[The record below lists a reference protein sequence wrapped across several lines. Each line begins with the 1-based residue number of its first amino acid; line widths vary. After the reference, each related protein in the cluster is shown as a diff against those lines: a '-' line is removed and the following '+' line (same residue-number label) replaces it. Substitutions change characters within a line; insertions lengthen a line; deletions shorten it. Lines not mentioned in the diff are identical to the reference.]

1 MKPVE
6 LPTEPFTVVTMTGSI
21 LAEAVKQSRAGTLER
36 PGFLH
41 LDDGCYVDAEHQL
54 TMVNQQPFVDEQE
67 YKARAGSWH
76 PAHDVPTQRRE
87 CQVCCPR
94 ALLSGMNS
102 IQPLIDFGTEKGIPD
117 EAP

>member
-1 MKPVE
+1 
-6 LPTEPFTVVTMTGSI
+6 MTGSI

-41 LDDGCYVDAEHQL
+41 LDDGCYVDADHQL

-67 YKARAGSWH
+67 YKARSSLWP
-76 PAHDVPTQRRE
+76 PAHDVPKQRKER
-87 CQVCCPR
+87 QVCFPR
-94 ALLSGMNS
+94 SLLSGMNS
-102 IQPLIDFGTEKGIPD
+102 IQPLIDFGKEKGIPD